1 MKEKTKQKML
11 AFILVVAFA
20 ILMPF
25 SNVKASLQANPNT
38 HNKKVDGPTNWMSNI
53 RSMEKSGEAMG
64 LSETLN
70 SDLTASSDS
79 NGIDVHMMKST
90 EYGAIA
96 ILSASGYGNPQKLQN
111 STEKTTT
118 GNKTGVYFSGANWEW
133 VAGGLQGS
141 IFGGVN
147 SKYYDSYTGA
157 QTSAKVGDAL
167 GTSAKV
173 GDTLGTSGTTNP
185 GCARWHS
192 ASNAGWV
199 GDRYP
204 YFVRDSGGLFS
215 FFNNAGSSNLAR
227 GVAVCGAGL

>member
-64 LSETLN
+64 LSETLK

-96 ILSASGYGNPQKLQN
+96 ILSASGYGNSKTLQN
-111 STEKTTT
+111 SEIKTTT

-157 QTSAKVGDAL
+157 QASAKVGDAL
-167 GTSAKV
+167 GTS
-173 GDTLGTSGTTNP
+173 GTTNP
-185 GCARWHS
+185 GCTSWHS
-192 ASNAGWV
+192 ASNANWV
-199 GDRYP
+199 NGSYP
-204 YFVRDSGGLFS
+204 YFVRDNGGLFS
-215 FFNNAGSSNLAR
+215 FNNYSAGSSVLAR

>member
-96 ILSASGYGNPQKLQN
+96 ILSASGYGNPKKLQE
-111 STEKTTT
+111 STIKTTT

-133 VAGGLQGS
+133 VAGGGAGNPVS
-141 IFGGVN
+141 GMN
-147 SKYYDSYTGA
+147 ARYYDKYGGDIST
-157 QTSAKVGDAL
+157 AKAGDAL
-167 GTSAKV
+167 GNYNSA
-173 GDTLGTSGTTNP
+173 NP
-185 GCARWHS
+185 GCAGWHS
-192 ASNAGWV
+192 ASGSNWAGL
-199 GDRYP
+199 
-204 YFVRDSGGLFS
+204 YFVRGSGGLFS
-215 FFNNAGSSNLAR
+215 FSYDGNYSWSSYFGR

>member
-25 SNVKASLQANPNT
+25 SNVKASLQANLNT
-38 HNKKVDGPTNWMSNI
+38 QYTKSDALTSWMVNI
-53 RSMEKSGEAMG
+53 RNMEKSGEAMG
-64 LSETLN
+64 LSETYN
-70 SDLTASSDS
+70 PDYTSTSS

-96 ILSASGYGNPQKLQN
+96 ILSASGYGNPKKLQE
-111 STEKTTT
+111 STIKTTT

-133 VAGGLQGS
+133 VAGGGAGNPVS
-141 IFGGVN
+141 GMN
-147 SKYYDSYTGA
+147 ARYYDKYGGDIST
-157 QTSAKVGDAL
+157 AKAGDAL
-167 GTSAKV
+167 GNYNSA
-173 GDTLGTSGTTNP
+173 NP

-192 ASNAGWV
+192 ASGSNWAGSA
-199 GDRYP
+199 
-204 YFVRDSGGLFS
+204 YFVRGNGGLFS
-215 FFNNAGSSNLAR
+215 FGYINRGSDSNYSYFGR

>member
-11 AFILVVAFA
+11 AFILVLAFA

-38 HNKKVDGPTNWMSNI
+38 HNKKADGPTNWMSNI

-64 LSETLN
+64 LSETFN
-70 SDLTASSDS
+70 SDLTSSSDS

-157 QTSAKVGDAL
+157 QASAKVGDA
-167 GTSAKV
+167 
-173 GDTLGTSGTTNP
+173 LGTSGTTNP
-185 GCARWHS
+185 GCAGWHS
-192 ASNAGWV
+192 ASGAYWV
-199 GDRYP
+199 DGSYP
-204 YFVRDSGGLFS
+204 YFLRDDGGLFS
-215 FFNNAGSSNLAR
+215 FNGSDARYSILAR

>member
-38 HNKKVDGPTNWMSNI
+38 HNTKGDYATNWMSNI

-157 QTSAKVGDAL
+157 QASAKVGDAL
-167 GTSAKV
+167 GTS
-173 GDTLGTSGTTNP
+173 GTTNP
-185 GCARWHS
+185 GCTEWHS
-192 ASNAGWV
+192 ASNPLWV
-199 GDRYP
+199 GSGSNP
-204 YFVRDSGGLFS
+204 YFERDNGGLFS
-215 FFNNAGSSNLAR
+215 FYINGDYGSNLAR

>member
-1 MKEKTKQKML
+1 MREKTKLKL
-11 AFILVVAFA
+11 ISLVVLLAVMV
-20 ILMPF
+20 LLPVG
-25 SNVKASLQANPNT
+25 NVKASLQANPNT
-38 HNKKVDGPTNWMSNI
+38 HNKKVDLPTNWMTNI

-141 IFGGVN
+141 IFRGVN
-147 SKYYDSYTGA
+147 SKYYDSYTKA
-157 QTSAKVGDAL
+157 QASAKVGDAL
-167 GTSAKV
+167 GTS
-173 GDTLGTSGTTNP
+173 GTTNP
-185 GCARWHS
+185 GCSGWHS
-192 ASNAGWV
+192 ASYASWV
-199 GDRYP
+199 SGSNTYFRHGD
-204 YFVRDSGGLFS
+204 GGLYS
-215 FFNNAGSSNLAR
+215 FGSLGASSNFGR

>member
-1 MKEKTKQKML
+1 MREKTKLKL
-11 AFILVVAFA
+11 ISLVVLLAVMV
-20 ILMPF
+20 LLPVG
-25 SNVKASLQANPNT
+25 NVKASLQANPNT

-64 LSETLN
+64 LSETLK

-96 ILSASGYGNPQKLQN
+96 ILSASGYGNSKTLQN
-111 STEKTTT
+111 SEIKTTT

-157 QTSAKVGDAL
+157 QASAKVGDA
-167 GTSAKV
+167 
-173 GDTLGTSGTTNP
+173 LGTSGTTNP
-185 GCARWHS
+185 GCAGWHS
-192 ASNAGWV
+192 ASSANWV
-199 GDRYP
+199 YGSGP
-204 YFVRDSGGLFS
+204 YFVRDGGGLCS
-215 FFNNAGSSNLAR
+215 FNGVNGNRGWAR
-227 GVAVCGAGL
+227 GVGVCGAGL

>member
-1 MKEKTKQKML
+1 MREKTKLKL
-11 AFILVVAFA
+11 ILLVVVLAVMV
-20 ILMPF
+20 LLPVG
-25 SNVKASLQANPNT
+25 NVNASLQANPNT

-157 QTSAKVGDAL
+157 QESAKVGDA
-167 GTSAKV
+167 
-173 GDTLGTSGTTNP
+173 LGTSGTTNP
-185 GCARWHS
+185 GCAGWHS
-192 ASNAGWV
+192 ASNTNWV
-199 GDRYP
+199 NGSNP
-204 YFVRDSGGLFS
+204 YFVRDNVGLFS
-215 FFNNAGSSNLAR
+215 FNGYGSRSYGSSLAR

>member
-38 HNKKVDGPTNWMSNI
+38 HNTKGDYETNWMSNI

-157 QTSAKVGDAL
+157 QASAKVGDA
-167 GTSAKV
+167 
-173 GDTLGTSGTTNP
+173 LGTSGTTNP
-185 GCARWHS
+185 GCAGWHS
-192 ASNAGWV
+192 ASYAYWV
-199 GDRYP
+199 NGSDRC
-204 YFVRDSGGLFS
+204 FERDFGGLFS
-215 FFNNAGSSNLAR
+215 FGSGNADSSYLAR

>member
-11 AFILVVAFA
+11 AFILVLAFA

-38 HNKKVDGPTNWMSNI
+38 HNKKADGPTNWMSNI

-64 LSETLN
+64 LSETFN
-70 SDLTASSDS
+70 SDLTSSSDS

-157 QTSAKVGDAL
+157 QASAKVGDA
-167 GTSAKV
+167 
-173 GDTLGTSGTTNP
+173 LGTSGTTNP
-185 GCARWHS
+185 GCAGWHS
-192 ASNAGWV
+192 ASYAGWV
-199 GDRYP
+199 NGSNP
-204 YFVRDSGGLFS
+204 YFVRDYGGLFS
-215 FFNNAGSSNLAR
+215 FYVGNANYSYLAR

>member
-38 HNKKVDGPTNWMSNI
+38 HNKKEDVPTNWMSNI

-157 QTSAKVGDAL
+157 QESAKVGDA
-167 GTSAKV
+167 
-173 GDTLGTSGTTNP
+173 LGTSGTTNP
-185 GCARWHS
+185 GCAGWHS
-192 ASNAGWV
+192 ASSTGWV
-199 GDRYP
+199 DGSNP
-204 YFVRDSGGLFS
+204 YFLRDNGGLFS
-215 FFNNAGSSNLAR
+215 FYLSYSFYGSLAR

>member
-1 MKEKTKQKML
+1 MREKTKLKL
-11 AFILVVAFA
+11 ISLVVLLAVMV
-20 ILMPF
+20 LLPVG
-25 SNVKASLQANPNT
+25 NVKASLQANPNT

-133 VAGGLQGS
+133 VAGGLQGN

-147 SKYYDSYTGA
+147 SKYYDSYTA
-157 QTSAKVGDAL
+157 SQESAKVGDA
-167 GTSAKV
+167 
-173 GDTLGTSGTTNP
+173 LGTSGTTNP
-185 GCARWHS
+185 GCAGWHS
-192 ASNAGWV
+192 ASYAYWV
-199 GDRYP
+199 GVSYP
-204 YFVRDSGGLFS
+204 YFKRDSGGLFS
-215 FFNNAGSSNLAR
+215 FYGYYANYSYLAR

>member
-1 MKEKTKQKML
+1 MREKTKLKL
-11 AFILVVAFA
+11 ISLVVLLAVMV
-20 ILMPF
+20 LLPVG
-25 SNVKASLQANPNT
+25 NVKASLQANPNT
-38 HNKKVDGPTNWMSNI
+38 HNKKVDLPTNWMTNI

-133 VAGGLQGS
+133 VAGGLQGN

-147 SKYYDSYTGA
+147 SKYYDSYTA
-157 QTSAKVGDAL
+157 SQESAKVGDAL
-167 GTSAKV
+167 GTS
-173 GDTLGTSGTTNP
+173 GTTNP
-185 GCARWHS
+185 GCTEWHS
-192 ASNAGWV
+192 ASNPLWV
-199 GDRYP
+199 GSGSSP
-204 YFVRDSGGLFS
+204 YFERDNGGLFS
-215 FFNNAGSSNLAR
+215 FYINGDYGSNLAR

>member
-1 MKEKTKQKML
+1 MREKTKLKL
-11 AFILVVAFA
+11 ILLVVVLAA
-20 ILMPF
+20 IVLLPVG
-25 SNVKASLQANPNT
+25 NVKASLQANPNT

-157 QTSAKVGDAL
+157 QESAKVGDA
-167 GTSAKV
+167 
-173 GDTLGTSGTTNP
+173 LGTSGTTNP
-185 GCARWHS
+185 GCAGWHS
-192 ASNAGWV
+192 ASNADWV
-199 GDRYP
+199 NGSSP
-204 YFVRDSGGLFS
+204 YFERDYGGLFS
-215 FFNNAGSSNLAR
+215 FSSNGSSYDSNLAR

>member
-38 HNKKVDGPTNWMSNI
+38 HNKKKADEPTNWMSNI

-157 QTSAKVGDAL
+157 QESAKVGDA
-167 GTSAKV
+167 
-173 GDTLGTSGTTNP
+173 LGTSGTTNP
-185 GCARWHS
+185 GCAGWHS
-192 ASNAGWV
+192 ASNTGWV
-199 GDRYP
+199 RGSNP
-204 YFVRDSGGLFS
+204 YFLRGYGGLFS
-215 FFNNAGSSNLAR
+215 FNNGFSNGSNFGR

>member
-1 MKEKTKQKML
+1 
-11 AFILVVAFA
+11 
-20 ILMPF
+20 
-25 SNVKASLQANPNT
+25 
-38 HNKKVDGPTNWMSNI
+38 
-53 RSMEKSGEAMG
+53 MG
-64 LSETLN
+64 LSETYN
-70 SDLTASSDS
+70 PDYTSTSS

-157 QTSAKVGDAL
+157 QASAKVGDA
-167 GTSAKV
+167 
-173 GDTLGTSGTTNP
+173 LGTSGTTNP
-185 GCARWHS
+185 GCAGWHS
-192 ASNAGWV
+192 ASYAGWV
-199 GDRYP
+199 NGSYP
-204 YFVRDSGGLFS
+204 YFVRDIGGLFS
-215 FFNNAGSSNLAR
+215 FDSSYNGSNSNLAR

>member
-133 VAGGLQGS
+133 VAGGLQGN

-157 QTSAKVGDAL
+157 QASAKVGDAL
-167 GTSAKV
+167 GTS
-173 GDTLGTSGTTNP
+173 GTTNP
-185 GCARWHS
+185 GCTEWHS
-192 ASNAGWV
+192 ASNPLWV
-199 GDRYP
+199 GSGSNP
-204 YFVRDSGGLFS
+204 YFERDNGGLFS
-215 FFNNAGSSNLAR
+215 FYINGDYGSNLAR

>member
-1 MKEKTKQKML
+1 MREKTKLKL
-11 AFILVVAFA
+11 ISLVVLLAVMV
-20 ILMPF
+20 LLPVG
-25 SNVKASLQANPNT
+25 NVKASLQANPNT

-157 QTSAKVGDAL
+157 QASAKVGDAL
-167 GTSAKV
+167 GTS
-173 GDTLGTSGTTNP
+173 GTTNP
-185 GCARWHS
+185 GCTSWHS
-192 ASNAGWV
+192 ASSANWV
-199 GDRYP
+199 GGSNP
-204 YFVRDSGGLFS
+204 YFLRDNGGLFS
-215 FFNNAGSSNLAR
+215 FYGNYANSGYLAR

>member
-11 AFILVVAFA
+11 AFILVLAFA

-38 HNKKVDGPTNWMSNI
+38 HNKKADGPTNWMSNI

-64 LSETLN
+64 LSETFN
-70 SDLTASSDS
+70 SDLTSSSDS

-157 QTSAKVGDAL
+157 QASAKVGDA
-167 GTSAKV
+167 
-173 GDTLGTSGTTNP
+173 LGTSGTTNP
-185 GCARWHS
+185 GCAGWHS
-192 ASNAGWV
+192 ASSAYWV
-199 GDRYP
+199 GGSVP
-204 YFVRDSGGLFS
+204 YFLRDNGGLFS
-215 FFNNAGSSNLAR
+215 FSYDYYANYSYLAR

>member
-1 MKEKTKQKML
+1 MREKTKLKL
-11 AFILVVAFA
+11 ILLVVLLAVMV
-20 ILMPF
+20 LLPVG
-25 SNVKASLQANPNT
+25 NVKASLQANPNT
-38 HNKKVDGPTNWMSNI
+38 HNKKVDVPTNWMSNI

-96 ILSASGYGNPQKLQN
+96 ILSASGYGNSKTLQN
-111 STEKTTT
+111 SIEKTTT
-118 GNKTGVYFSGANWEW
+118 GNKTGVYFSGANWEY
-133 VAGGLQGS
+133 VAGGLEGS

-157 QTSAKVGDAL
+157 QASAKVGDA
-167 GTSAKV
+167 
-173 GDTLGTSGTTNP
+173 LGTSGTTNP
-185 GCARWHS
+185 GCAGWHS
-192 ASNAGWV
+192 ASSTDWV
-199 GDRYP
+199 DGRYP
-204 YFVRDSGGLFS
+204 YFIRDGGGLFS
-215 FFNNAGSSNLAR
+215 FSNGSSGGSGLAR

>member
-1 MKEKTKQKML
+1 MREKTKLKL
-11 AFILVVAFA
+11 ISLVVLLAVMV
-20 ILMPF
+20 LLPVG
-25 SNVKASLQANPNT
+25 NVKASLQANPNT

-64 LSETLN
+64 LSETLK

-96 ILSASGYGNPQKLQN
+96 ILSASGYGNSKTLQN
-111 STEKTTT
+111 SEIKTTT

-157 QTSAKVGDAL
+157 QASAKVGDA
-167 GTSAKV
+167 
-173 GDTLGTSGTTNP
+173 LGTSGTTNP
-185 GCARWHS
+185 GCAGWHS
-192 ASNAGWV
+192 ASGTGWV
-199 GDRYP
+199 SGSLP
-204 YFVRDSGGLFS
+204 YFVRDYGGLFS
-215 FFNNAGSSNLAR
+215 FGDGLASSSYLAR
-227 GVAVCGAGL
+227 GVVVCGAGL